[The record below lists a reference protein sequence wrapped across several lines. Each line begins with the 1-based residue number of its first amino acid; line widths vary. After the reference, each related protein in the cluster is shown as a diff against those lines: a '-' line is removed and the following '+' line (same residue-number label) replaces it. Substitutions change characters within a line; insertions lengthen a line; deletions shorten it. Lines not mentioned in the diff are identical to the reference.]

1 MVEVAQ
7 YKIVVNGE
15 DVTANI
21 RPYLQSISITDNL
34 SEQAD
39 SLTLVV
45 ASKFQRPAY
54 QDTIKVYLGYE
65 KPLAYMGLFHV
76 QSTTI
81 RNNKEL
87 TINATGVDYQSTLK
101 ERQTQTYETPL
112 KSVLETIAQRQ
123 GLESRFNIKEPA
135 TAHFEQNNESD
146 VSFLNRLAKEHNAI
160 FNIKNNTLYFVQD
173 EQEAPSYPV
182 DIAKCFTS
190 EITESSTSQ
199 YACARAV
206 YHDTKLNEM
215 VAQQTG
221 SGTPV
226 LIIRGDWLCSEDAL
240 EAAGKALERANAAQ
254 GFGRA
259 SFKGQ
264 AMFAGGLIDI
274 DGGQYQLKTVTHRV
288 SPVWVTE
295 VEFKSKKD

>member
-1 MVEVAQ
+1 MVKPAQ

-15 DVTANI
+15 DVTASI
-21 RPYLQSISITDNL
+21 RLYLHSISVTDNH

-45 ASKFQRPAY
+45 GAKFKRPAY
-54 QDTIKVYLGYE
+54 QDKIKVYVGHDKALSY
-65 KPLAYMGLFHV
+65 LGLFHV

-87 TINATGVDYQSTLK
+87 TINATGVDYQTTLK
-101 ERQTQTYETPL
+101 ERRIKTYETPL
-112 KSVLETIAQRQ
+112 KAVLEEIAGRH
-123 GLESRFNIKEPA
+123 GLEARIDVTEPA

-173 EQEAPSYPV
+173 EQQAPSYDI
-182 DIAKCFTS
+182 DIAKCISS
-190 EITESSTSQ
+190 EITESSTSV
-199 YACARAV
+199 YACARAI
-206 YHDTKLNEM
+206 YQDTTLNQI
-215 VAQQTG
+215 VSQQVGNG
-221 SGTPV
+221 SPV
-226 LIIRGDWLCSEDAL
+226 LVVRGEWLCSDDAI

-254 GFGRA
+254 GYGRA

-264 AMFAGGLIDI
+264 AMFAGGIINI
-274 DGGQYQLKTVTHRV
+274 DGGEYQITTVTHRLQ
-288 SPVWVTE
+288 PAWITE